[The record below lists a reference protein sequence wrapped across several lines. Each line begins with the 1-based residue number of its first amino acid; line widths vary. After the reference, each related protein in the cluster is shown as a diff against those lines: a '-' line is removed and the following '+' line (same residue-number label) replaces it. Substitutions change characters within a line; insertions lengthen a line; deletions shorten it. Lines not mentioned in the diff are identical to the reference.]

1 MIYCAQKTLMTPK
14 AYSIMS
20 DRSWLGRSGKM
31 MKCYW
36 FLASLSKSNKK
47 SKKGLNCP
55 KFKYFSAQ
63 SNNEK
68 KIITGF
74 SNKWDCTQK

>member
-20 DRSWLGRSGKM
+20 DRSWLGSSGKM

-47 SKKGLNCP
+47 SKVSIVPN
-55 KFKYFSAQ
+55 
-63 SNNEK
+63 SNIFQHIAIIK

>member
-47 SKKGLNCP
+47 NPRKVSIVPNLNIFQHKAIMKKNHNWI
-55 KFKYFSAQ
+55 Q
-63 SNNEK
+63 
-68 KIITGF
+68 
-74 SNKWDCTQK
+74 

>member
-47 SKKGLNCP
+47 KSKKGLNCP

-68 KIITGF
+68 K
-74 SNKWDCTQK
+74 S